1 MIYLKLYTE
10 TTEPNVTK
18 KLRVNN
24 MNGKELNR
32 GKNLKNPKKDQENV
46 SGPITN
52 ADVARILGMPESII
66 EELFGKE
73 AGNSEDS
80 MTGKS
85 EDENGAYHKEADEHE

>member
-1 MIYLKLYTE
+1 MIYLERYTE
-10 TTEPNVTK
+10 TTDPNVTK

-24 MNGKELNR
+24 MDEKELNR
-32 GKNLKNPKKDQENV
+32 GKILKNPKKDQENV

-52 ADVARILGMPESII
+52 VYVARILGMPESMI

-73 AGNSEDS
+73 AGNSENS

-85 EDENGAYHKEADEHE
+85 EDENGAYHKETDEHE